1 MVAYLSAS
9 PGSWKLIARTLGAV
23 FAGSAVT
30 MSATVLHGGSLLLG
44 GVEPTVTTKPPAN
57 RIVAPSQQLPEAS
70 LPAPDQAAPWA
81 PPGAAPQ
88 WPPPPY
94 PFPMPPPPVA
104 PVFGNPW
111 DSVHFSAPSA
121 APAGPEQ
128 PAAAPVAPPSPG
140 DVASHGSAGS
150 PPHTTNP
157 PRGGPVGG
165 VLGDV
170 FHATDGT
177 PR

>member
-9 PGSWKLIARTLGAV
+9 PGSWALIVRTLGAV

-30 MSATVLHGGSLLLG
+30 LSATVLHGGSLLLG
-44 GVEPTVTTKPPAN
+44 GVEPAVTTKPPHHP
-57 RIVAPSQQLPEAS
+57 IVAPSQQLPEAS
-70 LPAPDQAAPWA
+70 LPAPDQGGPWTPGAAAPWL
-81 PPGAAPQ
+81 
-88 WPPPPY
+88 PPPY

-104 PVFGNPW
+104 PVFENPW
-111 DSVHFSAPSA
+111 ANIPFSAPSP
-121 APAGPEQ
+121 APASPEQ
-128 PAAAPVAPPSPG
+128 PAAAPAAPPSPA
-140 DVASHGSAGS
+140 DIASHGSAGS
-150 PPHTTNP
+150 PPKTTNP

>member
-9 PGSWKLIARTLGAV
+9 PGSWKLIVRTLGAV

-44 GVEPTVTTKPPAN
+44 GVEPAVTTKPPAN
-57 RIVAPSQQLPEAS
+57 TVVAPSQQLPGAS
-70 LPAPDQAAPWA
+70 LPVPDQAAPWT
-81 PPGAAPQ
+81 PGVAPQ
-88 WPPPPY
+88 WPSPPPY

-104 PVFGNPW
+104 PVFENPW
-111 DSVHFSAPSA
+111 NSVPFSAPSA
-121 APAGPEQ
+121 PPASPEQ
-128 PAAAPVAPPSPG
+128 PAAAPAPPPSPA

-150 PPHTTNP
+150 PPQTAHP
-157 PRGGPVGG
+157 PGGGSVGG

>member
-9 PGSWKLIARTLGAV
+9 PSSWKLIVRTLGAL

-44 GVEPTVTTKPPAN
+44 SVEPGLATKPAN
-57 RIVAPSQQLPEAS
+57 PPIVAPPQQLPEAS
-70 LPAPDQAAPWA
+70 LPAPDPAASWA
-81 PPGAAPQ
+81 PGAAPP
-88 WPPPPY
+88 WPPPPPY
-94 PFPMPPPPVA
+94 GFPLPPAPAMANPWYSVPMPAAPPAPASPEPPAAAPMPPP
-104 PVFGNPW
+104 
-111 DSVHFSAPSA
+111 S
-121 APAGPEQ
+121 PA
-128 PAAAPVAPPSPG
+128 
-140 DVASHGSAGS
+140 DIASSGSAGS
-150 PPHTTNP
+150 PPQATNP

-170 FHATDGT
+170 FHATDGA